1 MASRRLPPGS
11 ISHQRQLLEDSWG
24 DDCDIDP
31 LILRARLLH
40 QQGRR
45 HLAAALEQEVMP
57 LF

>member
-11 ISHQRQLLEDSWG
+11 SPKQRQLLEHCWSH
-24 DDCDIDP
+24 DCDIDP

-40 QQGRR
+40 HQGRCR
-45 HLAAALEQEVMP
+45 LATALEQEVMP